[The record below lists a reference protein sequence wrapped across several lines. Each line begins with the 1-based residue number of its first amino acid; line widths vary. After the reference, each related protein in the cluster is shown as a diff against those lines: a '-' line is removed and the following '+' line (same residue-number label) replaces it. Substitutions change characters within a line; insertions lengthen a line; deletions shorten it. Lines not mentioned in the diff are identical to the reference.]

1 MKSAYQSS
9 YYADSCNRYSQP
21 VNVRSEINWRSFDI
35 NSLIESQ
42 LGNMVSGSR
51 IRPRSIGN
59 LDRTGSLMKSTKLTR
74 VYATVITTARAYS
87 APASDFSIISN
98 KRESEFCFNLFN
110 IAPIDDSCGEGIS
123 YAQTRIGKEQI
134 WSMDNSINSMD
145 KNECDQNRCNCS
157 RKAEIDALEG
167 CINHSGG
174 EKVSSETVSERTT
187 TPKNFRVT
195 TSSFKRFEG
204 SNVHE

>member
-1 MKSAYQSS
+1 MKSTNQNS
-9 YYADSCNRYSQP
+9 YCAGTCNEDSQP
-21 VNVRSEINWRSFDI
+21 VSVGSEINWRSFDI

-42 LGNMVSGSR
+42 LGNVVSGSR
-51 IRPRSIGN
+51 IRSRSIRN

-74 VYATVITTARAYS
+74 MYASVITTARAYS

-110 IAPIDDSCGEGIS
+110 ITPINDSCGEGIS
-123 YAQTRIGKEQI
+123 YSQTRIGKEQI

-145 KNECDQNRCNCS
+145 KNECNQNRCHCS

-167 CINHSGG
+167 CINHSGS
-174 EKVSSETVSERTT
+174 EKVSNETVSERTT
-187 TPKNFRVT
+187 TPKNFRVA

-204 SNVHE
+204 SYVHE